1 MCSWAEKCL
10 MTPPKI
16 SCLSLSQPWVLDV
29 HLRPYMDAWL
39 FHLTVHTHTHYTHLF
54 FSLFVFLRLLYL
66 FYCFFAFIFS
76 FFLLFSPSFPS
87 LLLLHLY
94 LLPLHHFLSFLLLF
108 CSPRYCCHSYFLH
121 FYSRSNSWVSC
132 SSFLLL
138 FLFLAF
144 IFLFFMFLSL
154 YLGSS
159 PRRFLPSLHSSFF
172 YHSSFIYSA
181 DTFDPSSFTWPV

>member
-1 MCSWAEKCL
+1 

-16 SCLSLSQPWVLDV
+16 SCLSLSQPWVFEV

-39 FHLTVHTHTHYTHLF
+39 FHLTVHIHIIHIFFFLPLF
-54 FSLFVFLRLLYL
+54 FLRLLYL
-66 FYCFFAFIFS
+66 FYCFFVFIFL
-76 FFLLFSPSFPS
+76 FILLFSPFFPS
-87 LLLLHLY
+87 LLLLLHLF
-94 LLPLHHFLSFLLLF
+94 LLLLHHFLSFLLLL

-159 PRRFLPSLHSSFF
+159 PRRFLPPLHSSVF
-172 YHSSFIYSA
+172 YHSSLIYSA